1 MKAKDYSEY
10 LVFELDTVR
19 YDPELYFFIWNKNNN
34 LEGHEKGSEKH
45 KFTWQPSG
53 SQFTI
58 IEEIPENKWHI
69 KIKRP
74 ELVDKE
80 TILKAVD
87 FDESWYDI
95 VR

>member
-1 MKAKDYSEY
+1 MFN
-10 LVFELDTVR
+10 LLLQFGV
-19 YDPELYFFIWNKNNN
+19 WNRNNN
-34 LEGHEKGSEKH
+34 LEGDEKGSEKH

-58 IEEIPENKWHI
+58 IEEIPEDKWNI
-69 KIKRP
+69 RIKRP

-87 FDESWYDI
+87 FDESWYDV